1 VIRLNCWTW
10 ADLDLISEVKNEE
23 SHRATRQTIIMRTR
37 SRKAVEYQIALAIV
51 EAPEGKEVQ
60 HPFGPKVTEPMNSA
74 NAPSRIMYIH
84 FIFKYP
90 LNRQRII
97 RLLSLRCHNTDCAIV
112 MSPCCSGRHVGLSLC
127 CAERNSFIC
136 EA

>member
-1 VIRLNCWTW
+1 MLRPPLGFLPSCKHHAPCPSPHGCQSIEGPSGLELVMLSCNAYASSRTFYTLGIKGINTGSLYIDHKTSQYY
-10 ADLDLISEVKNEE
+10 L
-23 SHRATRQTIIMRTR
+23 HTII
-37 SRKAVEYQIALAIV
+37 
-51 EAPEGKEVQ
+51 
-60 HPFGPKVTEPMNSA
+60 
-74 NAPSRIMYIH
+74 IH
-84 FIFKYP
+84 IHSIFEHP

-97 RLLSLRCHNTDCAIV
+97 RLLSLHCHNTDCSIV